1 MDEKE
6 KLLSMIKEALERY
19 GEDCEICQK
28 MGYECPVVIPED
40 AGLDF
45 KPDLS
50 VCVFWTKLYKTLTT
64 Q

>member
-6 KLLSMIKEALERY
+6 KLLSLIKEALERY
-19 GEDCEICQK
+19 GDDCEICQK
-28 MGYECPVVIPED
+28 MGYKCPVVIPENAD
-40 AGLDF
+40 FDF

-50 VCVFWTKLYKTLTT
+50 VCDFWGKLHKTLTT